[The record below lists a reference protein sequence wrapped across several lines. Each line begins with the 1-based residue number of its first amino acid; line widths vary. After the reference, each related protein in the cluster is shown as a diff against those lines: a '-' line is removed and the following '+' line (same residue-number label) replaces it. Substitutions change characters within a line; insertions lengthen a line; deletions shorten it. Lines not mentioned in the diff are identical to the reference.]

1 MAGPRVV
8 EEQIQLPRDPRR
20 ERHQRI
26 EEAWLGVVP
35 ILAPSRNSQGE
46 EQRAYC
52 QNAKG
57 TATTYPSDLRK
68 HCGSVLYTG
77 DTMTDQQLKV
87 RVFSSPT

>member
-26 EEAWLGVVP
+26 EEARLGVVP

-52 QNAKG
+52 QDAKG
-57 TATTYPSDLRK
+57 MATTHPSDLRK
-68 HCGSVLYTG
+68 HRGSVLYTG

>member
-52 QNAKG
+52 QDAKG
-57 TATTYPSDLRK
+57 TATTHPSDLRK
-68 HCGSVLYTG
+68 HYGSVLYTG

>member
-1 MAGPRVV
+1 
-8 EEQIQLPRDPRR
+8 
-20 ERHQRI
+20 
-26 EEAWLGVVP
+26 LGVVP

-52 QNAKG
+52 QDVKG
-57 TATTYPSDLRK
+57 TATTHPSDLRK

-77 DTMTDQQLKV
+77 DTMADQQLKV